1 MILLL
6 KMKSILAILIVAIAA
21 FSGIPQTDALPCDKG
36 VFNALC
42 NPKLKIV
49 ESCYDCERIDNG
61 KERCFPAFKK
71 FDITDFLSTKKWTC
85 EQHEWQNPFHSDSEE
100 VIVGTSTE
108 SVDY

>member
-1 MILLL
+1 
-6 KMKSILAILIVAIAA
+6 MKSIISILIIAIVTL
-21 FSGIPQTDALPCDKG
+21 SGVVALPCDRG

-85 EQHEWQNPFHSDSEE
+85 EQHEWQNPFHPEE
-100 VIVGTSTE
+100 GTVGTLE
-108 SVDY
+108 VDTDEITY

>member
-1 MILLL
+1 
-6 KMKSILAILIVAIAA
+6 MKSIISILIIAIATI
-21 FSGIPQTDALPCDKG
+21 SGVVALPCDRG

-42 NPKLKIV
+42 NPNLKIV

-85 EQHEWQNPFHSDSEE
+85 EQHEWQNPFHPEE
-100 VIVGTSTE
+100 VTVGTVGTQEVDTEEST
-108 SVDY
+108 Y

>member
-1 MILLL
+1 
-6 KMKSILAILIVAIAA
+6 MKSIISILIIAIVTL
-21 FSGIPQTDALPCDKG
+21 SGVVALPCDRG

-85 EQHEWQNPFHSDSEE
+85 EQHEWQNPFHPEE
-100 VIVGTSTE
+100 GTVGTQEVDTE
-108 SVDY
+108 ETTVY

>member
-1 MILLL
+1 
-6 KMKSILAILIVAIAA
+6 MKSILSILIVAIAA
-21 FSGIPQTDALPCDKG
+21 LSGVVKTDALPCDRG

-85 EQHEWQNPFHSDSEE
+85 EQHEWQNPFHPEE
-100 VIVGTSTE
+100 GTVGTVGTE
-108 SVDY
+108 SSVETDTY

>member
-1 MILLL
+1 
-6 KMKSILAILIVAIAA
+6 MKSIISILIIAIATI
-21 FSGIPQTDALPCDKG
+21 SGGVALPCDRG

-85 EQHEWQNPFHSDSEE
+85 EQHEWQNPFHPEE
-100 VIVGTSTE
+100 ETVGTQEVDTE
-108 SVDY
+108 EATVY

>member
-1 MILLL
+1 
-6 KMKSILAILIVAIAA
+6 MKSILSILIIAISTI
-21 FSGIPQTDALPCDKG
+21 SGIVALPCDRG

-85 EQHEWQNPFHSDSEE
+85 EQHEWQNPFHPEE
-100 VIVGTSTE
+100 GTVGTEFETE
-108 SVDY
+108 ETTY